1 MHIKP
6 DVNCIFLYRGAPC
19 KSPLVGVLPV
29 NRVRSGDSL
38 TEPHLITY
46 LERGDRSHLVS
57 VDMKPIK
64 AATALATASVIKF
77 NLFKLRQWQKICV
90 FNCQVRP
97 AFEALLNFPTAEE
110 VTLLFGDLLL
120 LYFL

>member
-1 MHIKP
+1 
-6 DVNCIFLYRGAPC
+6 
-19 KSPLVGVLPV
+19 VGVLPV

-97 AFEALLNFPTAEE
+97 AFEALEFSN
-110 VTLLFGDLLL
+110 G
-120 LYFL
+120 